1 MLPIDFESTL
11 WIGARPARTDN
22 RSINQGSRAMLDQD
36 RCWQALCERDAAF
49 DGRFVFAVRSTG
61 IFCRP
66 SCPARRPAR
75 ERTAFYTDPAA
86 AQAAGYRPCRRCSPC
101 GPSPSEQ
108 LDALVIAACRLLD
121 ETETSLPLQQLA
133 ARIGLSPAYLSRA
146 FKARTGMT
154 PRAWSAARRR
164 ERLETHLT
172 EADSVLDAALAAGY
186 SGTRAPYADTQ
197 ALTPAQRRRKGAG
210 ETLRYAL
217 TPCPLG
223 QLLVASSDKGIC
235 ALLFGDDQTAL
246 EDELRSRFAAAQLQ
260 RDQEGLGEW
269 LQAIVSQL
277 EEPQRAAQLPLDLR
291 GTAFQQRV
299 WQALQQI
306 PAGETRR
313 YGELAATLGSH
324 ARAVARACASNPV
337 GLLVPCHRVVG
348 SHQALTGYRWGLERK
363 AALLERE
370 AQGDSGA

>member
-1 MLPIDFESTL
+1 MF
-11 WIGARPARTDN
+11 
-22 RSINQGSRAMLDQD
+22 DQD
-36 RCWQALCERDAAF
+36 RCWQAVCERDAAF
-49 DGRFVFAVRSTG
+49 DDRFVFAVRSTG

-75 ERTAFYTDPAA
+75 ERVMFYADAA
-86 AQAAGYRPCRRCSPC
+86 KAEAAGFRPCRRCSPT

-108 LDALVIAACRLLD
+108 LDALVVAACRLLD
-121 ETETSLPLQQLA
+121 ETEAQLPLQQLA

-154 PRAWSAARRR
+154 PRGWSAARRR
-164 ERLETHLT
+164 ERLETQLAD
-172 EADSVLDAALAAGY
+172 ADSVLDAALAAGY
-186 SGTRAPYADTQ
+186 SGTRAPYADAQ

-217 TPCPLG
+217 APCPLG
-223 QLLVASSDKGIC
+223 LLLVASSDKGIC
-235 ALLFGDDQTAL
+235 ALLFGDDPTAL
-246 EDELRSRFAAAQLQ
+246 EDELCSRFAAAQLQ
-260 RDQEGLGEW
+260 RDQDGLGEW

-277 EEPQRAAQLPLDLR
+277 QEPQHAARLPLDLR

-313 YGELAATLGSH
+313 YAELAADLGSH
-324 ARAVARACASNPV
+324 ARAVARACASNPI

-348 SHQALTGYRWGLERK
+348 SQRALTGYRWGIERK

-370 AQGDSGA
+370 AQSEPGA

>member
-1 MLPIDFESTL
+1 
-11 WIGARPARTDN
+11 
-22 RSINQGSRAMLDQD
+22 MLDQD

-75 ERTAFYTDPAA
+75 ERVVFYTDTEKAKA
-86 AQAAGYRPCRRCSPC
+86 DGFRPCRRCSPC

-108 LDALVIAACRLLD
+108 LDALVVAACRLLD
-121 ETETSLPLQQLA
+121 ETEAPLPLQQLA
-133 ARIGLSPAYLSRA
+133 MRIGLSPAYLSRA

-154 PRAWSAARRR
+154 PHAWAAARRR
-164 ERLETHLT
+164 ERLNARLPQ
-172 EADSVLDAALAAGY
+172 ADSVLDAALAAGY
-186 SGTRAPYADTQ
+186 SGTRAPYAEAQ
-197 ALTPAQRRRKGAG
+197 ALTPSQRRRKGAG
-210 ETLRYAL
+210 EILRYAL
-217 TPCPLG
+217 APCPLG
-223 QLLVASSDKGIC
+223 LLLVASSDKGIC
-235 ALLFGDDQTAL
+235 ALLFGDDEAAL
-246 EDELRSRFAAAQLQ
+246 EDELRTRFAAAQLQ
-260 RDQEGLGEW
+260 RDQAGLGEW
-269 LQAIVSQL
+269 LQAIIAQL
-277 EEPQRAAQLPLDLR
+277 QEPQRAAQLPLDLR

-313 YGELAATLGSH
+313 YGELAASLGSH

-348 SHQALTGYRWGLERK
+348 SQQALTGYRWGLQRK

-370 AQGDSGA
+370 AQDEPGA

>member
-1 MLPIDFESTL
+1 M
-11 WIGARPARTDN
+11 
-22 RSINQGSRAMLDQD
+22 
-36 RCWQALCERDAAF
+36 
-49 DGRFVFAVRSTG
+49 
-61 IFCRP
+61 
-66 SCPARRPAR
+66 
-75 ERTAFYTDPAA
+75 
-86 AQAAGYRPCRRCSPC
+86 
-101 GPSPSEQ
+101 
-108 LDALVIAACRLLD
+108 
-121 ETETSLPLQQLA
+121 
-133 ARIGLSPAYLSRA
+133 
-146 FKARTGMT
+146 
-154 PRAWSAARRR
+154 
-164 ERLETHLT
+164 
-172 EADSVLDAALAAGY
+172 
-186 SGTRAPYADTQ
+186 
-197 ALTPAQRRRKGAG
+197 
-210 ETLRYAL
+210 
-217 TPCPLG
+217 
-223 QLLVASSDKGIC
+223 
-235 ALLFGDDQTAL
+235 
-246 EDELRSRFAAAQLQ
+246 Q

-313 YGELAATLGSH
+313 YGEVAATLGSH